1 MKVQTILDQK
11 SKEIYSADPDTSL
24 CQAMDKMLDK
34 NVTALLVMKGKDLEG
49 IISQRDV
56 MRICH
61 VSANSPKELKVRDF
75 MTRFELLYTCGPED
89 TIEKLM
95 DTMTEK
101 RIKHIPVIKDE
112 KLLGVISIGDIVKN
126 LLDAARSDNKLLN
139 DYISGSYPS

>member
-11 SKEIYSADPDTSL
+11 SKEIFSADPETTL
-24 CQAMDKMLDK
+24 CQAMDMMLEK
-34 NVTALLVMKGKDLEG
+34 NVTALIVMKNKALEG

-75 MTRFELLYTCGPED
+75 MTRSELLYTCGPDD

-101 RIKHIPVIKDE
+101 RIKHIPVLKE
-112 KLLGVISIGDIVKN
+112 NKLVGVISIGDVVKN
-126 LLDAARSDNKLLN
+126 LLDAAKSDNKLLN
-139 DYISGSYPS
+139 DYISGNYPS

>member
-1 MKVQTILDQK
+1 
-11 SKEIYSADPDTSL
+11 
-24 CQAMDKMLDK
+24 MDKMLDK